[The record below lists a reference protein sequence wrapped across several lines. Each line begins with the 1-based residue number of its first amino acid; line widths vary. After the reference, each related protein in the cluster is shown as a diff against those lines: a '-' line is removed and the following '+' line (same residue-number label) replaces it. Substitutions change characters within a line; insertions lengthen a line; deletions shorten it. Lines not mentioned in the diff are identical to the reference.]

1 MALAL
6 QQVEDALEQK
16 QYALAENLLQQ
27 LLVLAPSDPKLLNL
41 MGMTAHRLGHKQAA
55 LDWIVEALRYAP
67 DDADLHFNH
76 GSYLLQ
82 LNQLNEAL
90 AAYVEAMRLNPNLG
104 FAYTQLALVL
114 VELGYRQK
122 ARGVLAK
129 CIKENAGFL
138 DAYFQLGNLALVDT
152 EYDEALHWYEQLL
165 LYAPDAAEAY
175 NQIGLIS
182 QLQNNV
188 PKALEYYQKAL
199 ALAPD
204 YQVAINNMGGLL
216 FNSGHFVEALH
227 YYEQGLSIR
236 PHPDLYFNAGIT
248 AYRLNNNRLAM
259 TYFEQLLRLRPEA
272 TITLEMGRA
281 AANLSRY
288 TTAVHLL
295 RAYLAS
301 HPEDPPEDRWHALIR
316 LGCCLINLGRMD
328 AGLDA
333 LAQAQQLI
341 PSYWIE
347 LMMAT
352 AISPVIADSTQML
365 AQRERYRLALQA
377 LVAKAPA
384 SVDPSKTYIETFS
397 FYLAYHGYPDR
408 DLQELL
414 AQAYAPAARAIAPHL
429 KLITERP
436 PGPRRVAFVSRFFR
450 RHSVLYCFQG
460 LMEAVAAAEDL
471 SLQIFHLPSTPL
483 DSHSEAVNALADH
496 WQIVS
501 RDPGLSAQEI
511 ANQAPDILI
520 YADVGMDPQSAMLTQ
535 LRIAPMQAILSGHPI
550 TSGTQTLDAFI
561 SSELLEPE
569 GAEAHY
575 SEQLVKLPGLPMR
588 YPRPELSTEPVDLS
602 TYHWP
607 QSGHTYMCPMMPY
620 KIHPDFDPVLAA
632 ILAQDPEARI
642 LFFYEREAEGLVD
655 IVQMRYRV
663 NWGADADRILFL
675 PFLPKQVFLQ
685 ALQTA
690 DVVLDTFP
698 FGGGNTAYLAL
709 GVGVPIVTLP
719 GDLMRGRGTYAA
731 YRRMGWFECV
741 ALSPADYAAKA
752 VRIATEPELRARY
765 RQAIQERNAILFE
778 NNDAPEAFVEW
789 CRQVEPTPSAN

>member
-1 MALAL
+1 VSSL
-6 QQVEDALEQK
+6 QQVEEALEQQ
-16 QYALAENLLQQ
+16 QYARAEELL
-27 LLVLAPSDPKLLNL
+27 LEILGLTPTDPKALNL

-55 LDWIVEALRYAP
+55 LDWVLQALQYAP
-67 DDADLHFNH
+67 EDPELHFNH

-90 AAYVEAMRLNPNLG
+90 AAYVEAMRLNPQLG

-122 ARGVLAK
+122 AREVLAK

-138 DAYFQLGNLALVDT
+138 EAYFQLGNLALADT

-165 LYAPDAAEAY
+165 LHNPEVADAY
-175 NQIGLIS
+175 NQIGLIY

-188 PKALEYYQKAL
+188 PKALEYYQKTL
-199 ALAPD
+199 SLAPD
-204 YQVAINNMGGLL
+204 YQVALNNMGGLL
-216 FNSGHFVEALH
+216 FASGHFVEALH
-227 YYEQGLSIR
+227 YYERGLSIR
-236 PHPDLYFNAGIT
+236 PHPDLFFNAGIT
-248 AYRLNNNRLAM
+248 ASRLGNNRLAM

-272 TITLEMGRA
+272 TITLEKGRA

-301 HPEDPPEDRWHALIR
+301 HPEDPPEDRCHALMR
-316 LGCCLINLGRMD
+316 LGCCLINLGRME

-352 AISPVIADSTQML
+352 ALSPVIANAAHML
-365 AQRERYRLALQA
+365 EQRERYRNALQN
-377 LVAKAPA
+377 LVANAPV
-384 SVDPSKTYIETFS
+384 SVDPANTYIETFS

-408 DLQELL
+408 DLQVLL
-414 AQAYAPAARAIAPHL
+414 AQAYAPAAQAILSAL
-429 KLITERP
+429 KLPTERP
-436 PGPRRVAFVSRFFR
+436 PGPRRIAFVSRFFR

-471 SLQIFHLPSTPL
+471 ALQIFHLPASPL
-483 DSHSEAVNALADH
+483 DSHSDAVNALADH

-501 RDPGLSAQEI
+501 RDPATSAQEI
-511 ANQAPDILI
+511 ANAAPDILI
-520 YADVGMDPQSAMLTQ
+520 YADVGMDPQSTMLTQ
-535 LRIAPMQAILSGHPI
+535 VRLAPVQAILSGHPI
-550 TSGTQTLDAFI
+550 TSGSSTVEAFI

-569 GAEAHY
+569 GAQAHY
-575 SEQLVKLPGLPMR
+575 TEHLVQLPGLPMR
-588 YPRPELSTEPVDLS
+588 YPRPELAKEPADLS
-602 TYHWP
+602 RYRWP
-607 QSGHTYMCPMMPY
+607 QTGHTYMCPMMPY
-620 KIHPDFDPVLAA
+620 KIHPDFDPVLEG

-642 LFFYEREAEGLVD
+642 LFFCEREAESLAE
-655 IVQMRYRV
+655 IVHMRYRV
-663 NWGADADRILFL
+663 NWGQDADRILFL
-675 PFLPKQVFLQ
+675 PFLPKDVFLQ

-719 GDLMRGRGTYAA
+719 GELMRGRGTYAA
-731 YRRMGWFECV
+731 YRRMDWFDCV
-741 ALSPADYAAKA
+741 ALSPADYVTKA
-752 VRIATEPELRARY
+752 VRIATDPELRARY
-765 RQAIQERNAILFE
+765 RQAVQERNAILFE
-778 NNDAPEAFVEW
+778 NHDAPEAFVEW
-789 CRQVEPTPSAN
+789 CRQVIPTPSAL